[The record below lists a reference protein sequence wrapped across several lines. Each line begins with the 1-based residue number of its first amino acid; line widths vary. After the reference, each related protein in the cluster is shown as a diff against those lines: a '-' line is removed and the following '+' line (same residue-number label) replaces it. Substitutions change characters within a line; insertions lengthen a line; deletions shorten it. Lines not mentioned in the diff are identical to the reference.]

1 MRKPFDVSKEL
12 LDNCATAADG
22 EDSSCSQ
29 LFEEYSLHYARQE
42 KSQTEEDVR
51 YDRFLRAVQQVY
63 QHNRKQ
69 ESLFQLSLNQF
80 SDQPRESFSQVEG
93 LELWDEDSID
103 FQESQYLNKLPD
115 EHELKSMLLPL
126 HTSSSIKDRVLRKSS
141 HHSDNKYRA
150 VDHSDPYPKRLVL
163 PKHMSGPFRTVEL
176 PEEADG
182 LELMLKLPKKLSR
195 DKFATSLNWATTN
208 NPDKVPIVHD
218 VFDQVCNSFLRDETI
233 NPTLLLSLQI
243 PGYHADSFV
252 RLNSNYLRVPVDH
265 VGHRLQPGP
274 SRRALH
280 ETRQKLHIER
290 LFITR
295 NTPPDK

>member
-1 MRKPFDVSKEL
+1 MKKPFAFSKDL
-12 LDNCATAADG
+12 LDACATAD
-22 EDSSCSQ
+22 DDSSSCSK
-29 LFEEYSLHYARQE
+29 LFEEYSLHYARQRE
-42 KSQTEEDVR
+42 SQTEEDAR
-51 YDRFLRAVQQVY
+51 FERFLRAVQRVY
-63 QHNRKQ
+63 QHNRKP

-80 SDQPRESFSQVEG
+80 SDQPRRSYSLVKG

-103 FQESQYLNKLPD
+103 FQQSEYLDKLPD
-115 EHELKSMLLPL
+115 EHDMKSMLLPL
-126 HTSSSIKDRVLRKSS
+126 HTSSSIQDRVLRKSS
-141 HHSDNKYRA
+141 HHSNNKYRS

-233 NPTLLLSLQI
+233 HKSRVCRFI
-243 PGYHADSFV
+243 SDS
-252 RLNSNYLRVPVDH
+252 
-265 VGHRLQPGP
+265 G
-274 SRRALH
+274 RALAAH
-280 ETRQKLHIER
+280 SLRRRKR
-290 LFITR
+290 
-295 NTPPDK
+295 